1 MGREIEKGEGRESDE
16 EEIQLNE
23 SEDVKGLCIETADT
37 QVQNLH
43 NGLERRHLNVK
54 LRST

>member
-1 MGREIEKGEGRESDE
+1 MKKGEGRESDE